1 VNRFLIVVDDIRDM
15 QSWKTIEYALIDSGC
30 GSRIIT
36 TTCILDVA
44 ETSGEVLK
52 LMPLS
57 IDGSKELF
65 YTTLCGRKGTIT
77 FDPIDEQST
86 EYILKE
92 CGGVPLA
99 IITIAS
105 LLAGKPQKEWTKVYK
120 SIGFGQEDNK
130 GAENTRKIIQFSYYD
145 LPSHLK
151 TCLLYFSIFPNDHI
165 IDKDMLVWRWVAEGF
180 VHEEQG
186 ESLFKAGE
194 RYLYEL
200 ISRGMIQPVENE
212 DTNMHGCR
220 VEGMVLDWIRTV
232 AKGESFV
239 TILGWDDHGEH
250 LSYQSNAHT
259 IAIHNRVLEKQDL
272 TKMLKPKVRSFNG
285 TGCGISSMMSLLS
298 SFHVLRVLS
307 LEGCWLTSEGSDGP
321 KKLAGLLH
329 LRYIGIHGMDI
340 GVLPM
345 EIGDLRFLQ
354 TLDLMDN
361 IKVLPHSVTQLRQLK
376 CLRCLGLRLLD
387 LPEGMGN
394 LTSLEE
400 LRLGRVNKSPNL
412 AKELGNMTELRVI
425 HIIFSTGIFDGK
437 WEDILMESLSKLQ
450 KIEEL
455 ELLCDGPP
463 RSHAF
468 CRYVIGKSEFPRLRY
483 LRMNTWVMYQLGA
496 MPSLKSIDLSIHMVG
511 AFNRASFDFHK
522 LRYLH
527 LLEKARVAI
536 VCSWRAKTEDA
547 EEAAAAL
554 RRVFHSHPN
563 RPTLILNNR
572 SAGWYAYDEVL
583 LQLLFCKLLYILLIH
598 ITPITNEYIACRC
611 APSGYAVIE

>member
-1 VNRFLIVVDDIRDM
+1 MHRQVFFSDNNNYASSTGWYGQDHQRH
-15 QSWKTIEYALIDSGC
+15 QSNIYARITAIH
-30 GSRIIT
+30 SR
-36 TTCILDVA
+36 
-44 ETSGEVLK
+44 
-52 LMPLS
+52 
-57 IDGSKELF
+57 
-65 YTTLCGRKGTIT
+65 
-77 FDPIDEQST
+77 
-86 EYILKE
+86 
-92 CGGVPLA
+92 
-99 IITIAS
+99 
-105 LLAGKPQKEWTKVYK
+105 
-120 SIGFGQEDNK
+120 
-130 GAENTRKIIQFSYYD
+130 
-145 LPSHLK
+145 
-151 TCLLYFSIFPNDHI
+151 
-165 IDKDMLVWRWVAEGF
+165 
-180 VHEEQG
+180 
-186 ESLFKAGE
+186 
-194 RYLYEL
+194 
-200 ISRGMIQPVENE
+200 
-212 DTNMHGCR
+212 
-220 VEGMVLDWIRTV
+220 VLDKR
-232 AKGESFV
+232 
-239 TILGWDDHGEH
+239 H
-250 LSYQSNAHT
+250 
-259 IAIHNRVLEKQDL
+259 DL
-272 TKMLKPKVRSFNG
+272 ARIWKPKVRSFNG

-345 EIGDLRFLQ
+345 ETGDLRFLQ